1 MMMMMMMTA
10 IVLLTITIIITALFH
25 LRYQYLN
32 LIHFLHYDSWDDE
45 SYPPLDNER
54 EWDRWDA
61 FHIGNP
67 WLIIVLMLLMM

>member
-10 IVLLTITIIITALFH
+10 IVLLTLLLLLFH

-32 LIHFLHYDSWDDE
+32 LIHFLHFDSWDDE

-67 WLIIVLMLLMM
+67 